1 MRVRKRNLLEGRMDA
16 GFASTPRKKI
26 KMRVIFGSILLMVI
40 PLLATTFASQVTIQ
54 GAAGGAIEF
63 GQGNQKTIV
72 CDQYIQTAIG
82 ESWNTSPAPDFYV
95 DKIFL
100 TNLDVNSLFLN
111 STTSNQGCGSKTL
124 KVGLYNL
131 SDAPATIG
139 ADNSTL
145 ISFTVPDAGPDP
157 QSLSLTG
164 NLGGSHNITASLVN
178 SSETITAVT
187 NNGTTLTYTYTPT
200 AYATTY
206 PMAVGDYLTISG
218 TTGCNYAGAH
228 VSAISSG
235 TFTIDGIT
243 TTGCSNAT
251 GLTAKVYGK
260 GVIQLNL
267 PASTIHLVA
276 TSVGRVSLESN

>member
-1 MRVRKRNLLEGRMDA
+1 MRMKKRALLDDRVSSEFGSRKRHMR
-16 GFASTPRKKI
+16 PRLI
-26 KMRVIFGSILLMVI
+26 VGATFLIAI
-40 PLLATTFASQVTIQ
+40 PLVTTTFASQVTITGTQ
-54 GAAGGAIEF
+54 GGAIEF

-72 CDQYIQTAIG
+72 CDQYINTSVG
-82 ESWNTSPAPDFYV
+82 ESWSASPSPDFYV
-95 DKIFL
+95 DSIIL
-100 TNLDVNSLFLN
+100 TNLDVNSLHLN
-111 STTSNQGCGSKTL
+111 SATSNQGCGGKTL
-124 KVGLYNL
+124 KVGLYDS
-131 SDAPATIG
+131 SDTPAKIG
-139 ADNSTL
+139 ADDSTL

-243 TTGCSNAT
+243 TTGCSDAT

>member
-1 MRVRKRNLLEGRMDA
+1 MK
-16 GFASTPRKKI
+16 P
-26 KMRVIFGSILLMVI
+26 RVIIGSAFLIAI
-40 PLLATTFASQVTIQ
+40 PLVATTFASQVTIQ
-54 GAAGGAIEF
+54 GAHGGAIEF

-131 SDAPATIG
+131 SDTPATIG
-139 ADNSTL
+139 ADSST
-145 ISFTVPDAGPDP
+145 IVSFTVPVED
-157 QSLSLTG
+157 QSISPLTG